1 MDHSRPGVDRY
12 FLNIAALVAVRS
24 TCLHRKVGAV
34 LVRDN
39 QIIATGYNGAP
50 TGEPHCIET
59 GCKKPEHGT
68 GMERCR
74 AVHAEVNAI
83 IQAAIHGVS
92 IAGATLYCTHSPC
105 PICQKILKNARISN
119 IIYEEEYM
127 KLPPNHRQIED
138 NLEWEASHY
147 LPGDVPD
154 DPR

>member
-1 MDHSRPGVDRY
+1 MSDYSRPPVCSY
-12 FLNIAALVAVRS
+12 FLNIAGVVAARS

-50 TGEPHCIET
+50 TGEPHCSEV
-59 GCKKPEHGT
+59 GCLKPEHGA

-92 IAGATLYCTHSPC
+92 VAGATLYCTHSPC
-105 PICQKILKNARISN
+105 PICEKILKNARITN
-119 IIYEEEYM
+119 IVYDEEY
-127 KLPPNHRQIED
+127 R
-138 NLEWEASHY
+138 
-147 LPGDVPD
+147 
-154 DPR
+154 